1 MDNLKWTDYNAK
13 CIKLQNFLLLTNKYK
28 TIQDFLKDKFKE
40 YIYVYKNYNNRTIEG
55 TERKMFLHL
64 TCRSPLW

>member
-13 CIKLQNFLLLTNKYK
+13 CIKLRNFLLFTNKYK

-55 TERKMFLHL
+55 TE
-64 TCRSPLW
+64 